1 MTDLAF
7 EKAKNHFLKGVE
19 YCLSEQWVEAENEM
33 RESLKYMPDRIST
46 LINLSSILIKV
57 KKYENAKEVI
67 NKALKQEP
75 NNSEL
80 IMNCGLILIEDQE
93 FEEALANF
101 NRAIRLNE
109 KYSEAYFNQGNLLLR
124 LNRLDEALESFNK
137 AIEINKDYS
146 LAHSIRNSLLQKIRL
161 NEVVQVNLNDK
172 ESKEKTTN
180 LLRAL
185 ELQKQGLFLQAKEIY
200 EKVLLQEPN
209 NFDALNLMGVVEC
222 ENKEYAKG
230 VELFEKALSIND
242 DHAEVH
248 YNLGIALQEL
258 KFLKKSI
265 DCYSVAIAI
274 KPDYADAYFNRGVA
288 FNSLE
293 ETGKAIED
301 FESAINFHP
310 DPSRFICQYLH
321 SKMKM
326 CDWRLFGEGV
336 ESIKNSIYSNKF
348 ALEPFMIISLT
359 DKVGIHKQA
368 SEFFSAKK
376 FPTNDSLGPLPLR
389 KLGEKIKVA
398 FLSADFSEHPMGYNF
413 VGFFENIDRSKFEVI
428 AVSFIQVS
436 DSPLSKRLVAA
447 FDAFKMVYK
456 MADSE
461 VCQWIREQNVD
472 IAVDM
477 MGPTLNNRQGIFAMR
492 CAPVQVNQFSWTSGA
507 PYMDYII
514 ADPVSMPEEYA
525 DGYSEKLAYVP
536 HTLFA
541 TDDKREVAERTPLRS
556 EEGLPEHGVVF
567 CCFNSSHKI
576 TPEVFD
582 VWMRILEKV
591 PDSVLWIRSAGASM
605 EKNLCAE
612 AQSRGVDPK
621 RMVFAGKVP
630 SMADHLARYRLADL
644 FLDTFPFCAQTTASD
659 ALWAGVP
666 VVTCVGESSMSRI
679 CASLLHALDMTE
691 LVTRSLQEYESK
703 VLELANDAAKLQEA
717 RKKLQVQK
725 SVAPLFNTALYT
737 RNIEYAYMNTL
748 SLEKPIKLNG
758 L

>member
-1 MTDLAF
+1 MLNDAYFDFNKGEILSAKIKLEKILQIQHRNVEALQLLGVIYATEKDFTNAISNLSKALKLSPVSPQLLFNRGNAYYEFGKYQEAIEDLEKSLLINNQNINALVLCGNVRKESGHKLEAIKNYDKALSIDSNYYEALVNKACVLIELADYKKALELLQTAIKVQPNF
-7 EKAKNHFLKGVE
+7 PQAYSNRGNALLSINKLEEAVANYEKAIAIYPDYSDAYFNLGNALQRLMKFE
-19 YCLSEQWVEAENEM
+19 
-33 RESLKYMPDRIST
+33 ESITSYEKAV
-46 LINLSSILIKV
+46 LINPNNADAYLNCGNAQLKMRRLDEALVNYKKALSINP
-57 KKYENAKEVI
+57 NAKEVI
-67 NKALKQEP
+67 DHYVLAKTAVCNW
-75 NNSEL
+75 SEW
-80 IMNCGLILIEDQE
+80 
-93 FEEALANF
+93 
-101 NRAIRLNE
+101 
-109 KYSEAYFNQGNLLLR
+109 
-124 LNRLDEALESFNK
+124 ALEVDKLNK
-137 AIEINKDYS
+137 IVMN
-146 LAHSIRNSLLQKIRL
+146 
-161 NEVVQVNLNDK
+161 
-172 ESKEKTTN
+172 
-180 LLRAL
+180 
-185 ELQKQGLFLQAKEIY
+185 Y
-200 EKVLLQEPN
+200 E
-209 NFDALNLMGVVEC
+209 AVVE
-222 ENKEYAKG
+222 
-230 VELFEKALSIND
+230 
-242 DHAEVH
+242 
-248 YNLGIALQEL
+248 
-258 KFLKKSI
+258 
-265 DCYSVAIAI
+265 
-274 KPDYADAYFNRGVA
+274 
-288 FNSLE
+288 
-293 ETGKAIED
+293 
-301 FESAINFHP
+301 
-310 DPSRFICQYLH
+310 
-321 SKMKM
+321 
-326 CDWRLFGEGV
+326 
-336 ESIKNSIYSNKF
+336 
-348 ALEPFMIISLT
+348 PFTLLSLT

-376 FPTNDSLGPLPLR
+376 FPINDSLGPLPLR
-389 KLGEKIKVA
+389 KLEGKIKVA

-413 VGFFENIDRSKFEVI
+413 VGFFENIDRNKFEVI

-447 FDAFKMVYK
+447 FDAFKMVDK

-461 VCQWIREQNVD
+461 VCQWMREQNID

-514 ADPVSMPEEYA
+514 ADPVSMPQEYA
-525 DGYSEKLAYVP
+525 HGYSEKLAYVP

-556 EEGLPEHGVVF
+556 EEGLPERGIVF

-605 EKNLCAE
+605 EKNLFAE

-679 CASLLHALDMTE
+679 CASLLHALEMPE

-703 VLELANDAAKLQEA
+703 VLELANDGTKLQEV
-717 RKKLQVQK
+717 RKKLHVQK
-725 SVAPLFNTALYT
+725 AVAPLFNTALYT
-737 RNIEYAYMNTL
+737 RNIENVFMNTIN
-748 SLEKPIKLNG
+748 SVVTIK
-758 L
+758 

>member
-1 MTDLAF
+1 VSDLVF
-7 EKAKNHFLKGVE
+7 EKAKNHFVKGVE
-19 YCLSEQWVEAENEM
+19 HCLNEQWLDAESQM
-33 RESLKYMPDRIST
+33 RESLRYMPDRVST
-46 LINLSSILIKV
+46 LINLSSILIKL
-57 KKYENAKEVI
+57 KKYDNAKELIVR
-67 NKALKQEP
+67 ALEKEP
-75 NNSEL
+75 HNSEL
-80 IMNCGLILIEDQE
+80 IMNSGLIL
-93 FEEALANF
+93 FEEKNFELALEKF
-101 NRAIRLNE
+101 NYAIKVNDKYLEAHLNR
-109 KYSEAYFNQGNLLLR
+109 GNSLVK
-124 LNRLDEALESFNK
+124 LNRLSEALESFNK

-146 LAHSIRNSLLQKIRL
+146 LAHSSRNSLLQKIRL
-161 NEVVQVNLNDK
+161 NEVGIENFNNEKLK
-172 ESKEKTTN
+172 GKTTL

-185 ELQKQGLFLQAKEIY
+185 ELHEQGLFLQAKNIY
-200 EKVLLQEPN
+200 EKVLLQQPN
-209 NFDALNLMGVVEC
+209 NFDALNLLGVVEC
-222 ENKEYAKG
+222 ENKEYTKG

-321 SKMKM
+321 SKMEI
-326 CDWRLFGEGV
+326 CDWRLFSQDV
-336 ESIKNSIYSNKF
+336 DSIKKSICSNKF
-348 ALEPFMIISLT
+348 AVEPFMIICFT
-359 DKVGIHKQA
+359 DKVEIHKQA

-376 FPTNDSLGPLPLR
+376 FPINDSLGPLPPR
-389 KLGEKIKVA
+389 QLGGKTKIA

-413 VGFFENIDRSKFEVI
+413 VGFFENLDRSKFEVI

-436 DSPLSKRLVAA
+436 DSPLFQRLVAA
-447 FDAFKMVYK
+447 FDVFKMVDK
-456 MADSE
+456 LADSE
-461 VCQWIREQNVD
+461 VCQWMREQQID

-514 ADPVSMPEEYA
+514 ADPVSMPKEYA
-525 DGYSEKLAYVP
+525 AGYSEKLAYVP

-541 TDDKREVAERTPLRS
+541 TDDKREVAEKTPQRS
-556 EEGLPEHGVVF
+556 EENLPEQGIVF
-567 CCFNSSHKI
+567 CCFNNSHKI

-582 VWMRILEKV
+582 VWMRVLQKV
-591 PDSVLWIRSAGASM
+591 PNSVLWIRSAGDSM
-605 EKNLCAE
+605 EKNLNEE
-612 AQSRGVDPK
+612 AKSRGVDPK
-621 RMVFAGKVP
+621 RLVFAARVP
-630 SMADHLARYRLADL
+630 SMKEHLARYRLADL

-679 CASLLHALDMTE
+679 CASLLHALDMPE
-691 LVTRSLQEYESK
+691 LVTGSLQEYEGK
-703 VLELANDAAKLQEA
+703 VLELAKDRAKIQEV

-725 SVAPLFNTALYT
+725 AVAPLFNTALYT
-737 RNIEYAYMNTL
+737 RNIENAYRDMIF
-748 SLEKPIKLNG
+748 S
-758 L
+758 